1 MNGRLRSESV
11 SPSCHS
17 RPQSKQQRRILQNR
31 ELLLR
36 GHDRLWPAFGPFRVT
51 FPRLRLRSLL
61 AWSGILISVVF
72 TYVAVRDVD
81 FDLVWSALR
90 ESNYWYVAPALA
102 ALAAGVFLRIVRW
115 RYVFRPESR
124 PATGDLAHALLIG
137 YLFNNVLPAR
147 AGEAARVVALHQRA
161 GASRLE
167 TVGTITLE
175 RVFDVLSLLTL
186 LFVAVPFLPEV
197 TWLRRAALIAVV
209 VVALVLGLT
218 IMLAGFGDRPLRFVL
233 RPLARLPRV
242 SVDRAEQAG
251 ANLAIGFAA
260 LRDVKLAVVAFVLT
274 TVSWVALAVSAWA
287 LFFAFDLELG
297 FGAGLLVVVTT
308 NLVQVLPSSP
318 GALGVFE
325 AATQVALG
333 AFGVGDSRALSYAV
347 VLHALNFLPYLVV
360 GLFVLQRHRGFLRR
374 EPQPSDA

>member
-31 ELLLR
+31 ELR

-51 FPRLRLRSLL
+51 FPRLRLRRLL

-90 ESNYWYVAPALA
+90 ESNYWYVAPALT

-124 PATGDLAHALLIG
+124 PSTGDLAHALLIG

-175 RVFDVLSLLTL
+175 RVFDILSLLTL
-186 LFVAVPFLPEV
+186 LFVATPFLPEV
-197 TWLRRAALIAVV
+197 TWLRRAALVAAII
-209 VVALVLGLT
+209 VALLLALT
-218 IMLAGFGDRPLRFVL
+218 IVLALFGDRPIRFLL
-233 RPLARLPRV
+233 RPLSRLPRL
-242 SVDRAEQAG
+242 STARTEQAG
-251 ANLAIGFAA
+251 ANLTVGFAA
-260 LRDVKLAVVAFVLT
+260 LRNVKLTVVAFAFT
-274 TVSWVALAVSAWA
+274 TLSWLALAVSAWA
-287 LFFAFDLELG
+287 LFFAFDLDLG
-297 FGAGLLVVVTT
+297 FGAGLLVVVAT
-308 NLVQVLPSSP
+308 NLAQVLPSSP
-318 GALGVFE
+318 GAVGVFE
-325 AATQVALG
+325 AATQVALRT
-333 AFGVGDSRALSYAV
+333 FDVGDSQALSYAV
-347 VLHALNFLPYLVV
+347 VLHAVNFLPYLIV
-360 GLFVLQRHRGFLRR
+360 GYFMLHRHAGSLRR
-374 EPQPSDA
+374 KNAGGA